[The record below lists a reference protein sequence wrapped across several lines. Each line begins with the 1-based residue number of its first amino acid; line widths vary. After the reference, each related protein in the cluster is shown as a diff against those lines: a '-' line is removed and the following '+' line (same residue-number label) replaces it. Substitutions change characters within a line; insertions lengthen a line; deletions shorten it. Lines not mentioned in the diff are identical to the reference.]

1 MFNFFKKKN
10 NTPKLPYTTEV
21 HCHVL
26 PGIDDGSPDVEHSL
40 ALIHQMKEW
49 GLERI
54 IATPHV
60 TEASFE
66 NTPQTIGSAYSRLC
80 QETNWDELGIKLC
93 YSAEYRMDDNFWA
106 YCKEKKSYP
115 CPATISL
122 SKTLFYNRSGT
133 SKVSSSICRSK
144 DFPPF

>member
-1 MFNFFKKKN
+1 MNSTWIILGIIYGICLIPSIILTKMLCQEIRMIRPNLLFLTIWLVLPLFPIYLIFFKKKN

-80 QETNWDELGIKLC
+80 LLYTSDAADE
-93 YSAEYRMDDNFWA
+93 
-106 YCKEKKSYP
+106 
-115 CPATISL
+115 
-122 SKTLFYNRSGT
+122 
-133 SKVSSSICRSK
+133 
-144 DFPPF
+144 